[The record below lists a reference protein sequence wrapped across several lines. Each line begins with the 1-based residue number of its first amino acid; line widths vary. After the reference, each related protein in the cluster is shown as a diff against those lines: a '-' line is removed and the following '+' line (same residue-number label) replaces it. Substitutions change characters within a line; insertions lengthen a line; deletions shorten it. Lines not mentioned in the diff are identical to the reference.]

1 MKKLLIILGI
11 LMFSILS
18 SSCEKE
24 IKFTMEELT
33 NEIKKDIKESYLE
46 RYKIDGTYED
56 IWMMKYYGKY
66 DKSYAVVL
74 NETYI
79 DEDDDIYVVEEV
91 AGFSIVYN
99 FEGAY
104 IHVYNNG
111 NLYRLQEAYDKGLID
126 EDSLFKLRAIYKHTT
141 EFYDDFKNYIEENK
155 YGKK

>member
-1 MKKLLIILGI
+1 MKKLFILLGI

-74 NETYI
+74 SETYI
-79 DEDDDIYVVEEV
+79 DEDDDIYVIEEV

-126 EDSLFKLRAIYKHTT
+126 EDSIIKIMSLHSESYYIYEKY
-141 EFYDDFKNYIEENK
+141 YD
-155 YGKK
+155 

>member
-56 IWMMKYYGKY
+56 IWIMKYYGKY

-79 DEDDDIYVVEEV
+79 DEDDDIYVIEEV

-126 EDSLFKLRAIYKHTT
+126 EDSIIKIMSLHSESLYIYEKY
-141 EFYDDFKNYIEENK
+141 YD
-155 YGKK
+155 

>member
-126 EDSLFKLRAIYKHTT
+126 EDSIIKIMSLHSESLYIYEKY
-141 EFYDDFKNYIEENK
+141 YD
-155 YGKK
+155 

>member
-126 EDSLFKLRAIYKHTT
+126 EDSILKIMSLHSESYYIYEKY
-141 EFYDDFKNYIEENK
+141 YD
-155 YGKK
+155 

>member
-1 MKKLLIILGI
+1 MKKLFILLGL
-11 LMFSILS
+11 LMFSLLGC
-18 SSCEKE
+18 SCEKE

-126 EDSLFKLRAIYKHTT
+126 EDSIIKIMSLHSESYYIYEKY
-141 EFYDDFKNYIEENK
+141 YD
-155 YGKK
+155 

>member
-56 IWMMKYYGKY
+56 IWIMKYYGKY

-74 NETYI
+74 SETYI
-79 DEDDDIYVVEEV
+79 DEDDDIYVIEEV

-126 EDSLFKLRAIYKHTT
+126 EECVIKIMILHGYKSP
-141 EFYDDFKNYIEENK
+141 NYEEYN
-155 YGKK
+155 G

>member
-79 DEDDDIYVVEEV
+79 DEDDDIYVVEKV

-126 EDSLFKLRAIYKHTT
+126 EESIIKIMSLHSESYYIYEKY
-141 EFYDDFKNYIEENK
+141 YD
-155 YGKK
+155 

>member
-74 NETYI
+74 SETYI
-79 DEDDDIYVVEEV
+79 DEDDDIYVIEEV

-126 EDSLFKLRAIYKHTT
+126 EDSIIKIMSLHSESLYIYEKY
-141 EFYDDFKNYIEENK
+141 YD
-155 YGKK
+155 

>member
-1 MKKLLIILGI
+1 
-11 LMFSILS
+11 MFSILS

-126 EDSLFKLRAIYKHTT
+126 EDSIIKIMSLHSESYYIYEKY
-141 EFYDDFKNYIEENK
+141 YD
-155 YGKK
+155 

>member
-74 NETYI
+74 SETYI
-79 DEDDDIYVVEEV
+79 DEDDDIYVIEEV

-126 EDSLFKLRAIYKHTT
+126 EDSIIKIMSLHSESYYIYEKY
-141 EFYDDFKNYIEENK
+141 YD
-155 YGKK
+155 